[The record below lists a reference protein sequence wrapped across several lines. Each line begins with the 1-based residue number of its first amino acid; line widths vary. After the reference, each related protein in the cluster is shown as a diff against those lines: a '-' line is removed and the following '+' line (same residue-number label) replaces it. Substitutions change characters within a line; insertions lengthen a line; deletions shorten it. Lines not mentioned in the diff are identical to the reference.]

1 MSTKTLRKRIAL
13 VAVSVLGFG
22 LLSTSPA
29 FAADGDV
36 TAVTAATTAS
46 STQLTVTATLTTAA
60 TTTATA
66 AGQKTNL
73 ELGIVGLQV
82 VASPDADLSVG
93 TRIWSNAGIDGLV
106 TVTAAGSSS
115 TAGTV
120 AFVFATKVAPA
131 AGLYQFRVWGTT
143 VANKLTVTEAA
154 GVNVN
159 YNPPILA
166 AAELQASTVEA
177 NSHRVKSVALTTG
190 QAGGQVGT
198 EISVTPSY
206 LAEAY
211 TLTADNGSNIVA
223 NAEKAT
229 LRYVL
234 TKPTGSTATLSASTE
249 AILQT
254 STATASA
261 SAATAVAAAA
271 SSTGTAIRFTPD
283 VAGAYTVTAY
293 HDADGDLS
301 LDSGEAQAIRSY
313 TIGAAGSMA
322 ISLLQYGALT
332 ATGSSNDGTLIRVS
346 LLSGTNAGS
355 LASNETIGIT
365 VVGGGVVDEVNASDV
380 ADAATYTLGRSDFN
394 SSGRAW
400 VNIVSAADG
409 VNSIV
414 FTGSGGNMAGV
425 GASTTAEFVTV
436 NGEVATAPAKS
447 VSTATGYKI
456 NSMALG
462 NNGAGAGQ
470 IDTDYLKGGSVTLK
484 ATTAVKETYV
494 DFRFA
499 DEDKF
504 LAGLNANAWNQVVK
518 SDADKAFTITIAH
531 ASSGAT
537 PVATDATAGTM
548 TFTGTDADG
557 SGQQSVVVQFRAQAS
572 AATSATVTPSVV
584 RSALLGANSFTATF
598 KDQFGVAMNNA
609 AVVISVA
616 GRNATSV
623 SKNDTTSSL
632 GQVTYSLT
640 DAGLSTNTTM
650 TDTITFDGPGG
661 SSADGTASI
670 TYGAVSVGSVTVTSP
685 NTTAGVATTVITTT
699 PINAGSGGAEDGAV
713 SVSAVIADSSGAV
726 VAGVPVTWT
735 VSGTS
740 GAAITSTT
748 KTSYTD
754 STGTASANVYGWT
767 AGAYTITAAA
777 GGKSGTGSITFGS
790 TTATNARI
798 VSATVS
804 GSIVTAKVVDRFGNP
819 VSGVKLYATKTGTG
833 YFGNGLSKTDG
844 STDSSGTVDFNVAGG
859 AASVTVSAVDPSAAA
874 GTTYGQTCAK
884 VGFTACGSTATALV
898 APVAGTTLVNEAN
911 VGNDIAPAG
920 VDSASVA
927 VADVAAIKA
936 AADKAS
942 SDAAIAALKAQLE
955 AAAAKAAADKAS
967 SDAAIAAAQA
977 AAVEAAQA
985 ATDTAAEATD
995 AANAATDA
1003 ANASAEAAD
1012 AATAAA
1018 QDAADAVAALSTQV
1032 SEMVNAL
1039 KKQITALTNLVIK
1052 IQKKVKA

>member
-13 VAVSVLGFG
+13 VAVSALGFG
-22 LLSTSPA
+22 LMSVVPA
-29 FAADGDV
+29 RA
-36 TAVTAATTAS
+36 AVTAISAF
-46 STQLTVTATLTTAA
+46 TATVSSNQLVL
-60 TTTATA
+60 TATHD
-66 AGQKTNL
+66 
-73 ELGIVGLQV
+73 GIATEADTEVAVQV
-82 VASPDADLSVG
+82 IASPDTDLPVG
-93 TRIWSNAGIDGLV
+93 TVLNVSVTGLV
-106 TVTAAGSSS
+106 TVATPTATTKTWTFDLKVSP
-115 TAGTV
+115 TAG
-120 AFVFATKVAPA
+120 A
-131 AGLYQFRVWGTT
+131 YQFRVWLDATADLFWA
-143 VANKLTVTEAA
+143 VAETITRTVTYQPA
-154 GVNVN
+154 
-159 YNPPILA
+159 ILA
-166 AAELQASTVEA
+166 ATELQASNYVA
-177 NSHRVKSVALTTG
+177 AASHRVKSVALTAG

-198 EISVTPSY
+198 EISMTPSF

-211 TLTADNGSNIVA
+211 TLAGASGTDITA

-261 SAATAVAAAA
+261 TADTAVAAAA

-283 VAGAYTVTAY
+283 VAGAYSVTAY

-313 TIGAAGSMA
+313 TIGAAGSMT

-332 ATGSSNDGTLIRVS
+332 ATGASNDGTLIRVS
-346 LLSGTNAGS
+346 LLSGTSAGS
-355 LASNETIGIT
+355 LAANETIGIT
-365 VVGGGVVDEVNASDV
+365 VVGGGLVDEVNAADV

-400 VNIVSAADG
+400 VNIVSGTDG
-409 VNSIV
+409 INSIV

-436 NGEVATAPAKS
+436 DGQVATAPAKS

-462 NNGAGAGQ
+462 NNAAGAGE

-494 DFRFA
+494 DFRFV
-499 DEDKF
+499 DQDRF
-504 LAGLNANAWNQVVK
+504 LAGLNANAWNEVVK
-518 SDADKAFTITIAH
+518 SDADKAFTVTIAH
-531 ASSGAT
+531 AASALL
-537 PVATDATAGTM
+537 ATDTTAGTM

-557 SGQQSVVVQFRAQAS
+557 TGTQNVVVQFRAQTS
-572 AATSATVTPSVV
+572 AAASATVTPSVV
-584 RSALLGANSFTATF
+584 RSALLGTNSFTATF
-598 KDQFGVAMNNA
+598 KDQFGVALNNA
-609 AVVISVA
+609 AVAISVA

-623 SKNDTTSSL
+623 NKNDTTSSL

-661 SSADGTASI
+661 TSADGTASI
-670 TYGAVSVGSVTVTSP
+670 TYGTVSVGSVTVTSP
-685 NTTAGVATTVITTT
+685 NTSAGVATTVIATT

-726 VAGVPVTWT
+726 VAGIPVTWT

-754 STGTASANVYGWT
+754 STGTASASVYGWT
-767 AGAYTITAAA
+767 AGAYTITATA

-819 VSGVKLYATKTGTG
+819 VSGVKLYATKTGVG

-859 AASVTVSAVDPSAAA
+859 AASVTISAVDPSAAA

-884 VGFTACGSTATALV
+884 VGFTSCAATATALV
-898 APVAGTTLVNEAN
+898 APVAGTSLVNEAN

-920 VDSASVA
+920 VASASVS
-927 VADVAAIKA
+927 VAADTTT
-936 AADKAS
+936 AD
-942 SDAAIAALKAQLE
+942 
-955 AAAAKAAADKAS
+955 
-967 SDAAIAAAQA
+967 AAQA
-977 AAVEAAQA
+977 AADA
-985 ATDTAAEATD
+985 AAEATD

-1003 ANASAEAAD
+1003 ANAAAEAAD

-1032 SEMVNAL
+1032 SEMVDAL

>member
-13 VAVSVLGFG
+13 VAVSALGFG
-22 LLSTSPA
+22 VLGSASA
-29 FAADGDV
+29 FAAAGDI
-36 TAVTAATTAS
+36 TAVTATS
-46 STQLTVTATLTTAA
+46 SVSSDQLTISTTYTGATDTTLAMA
-60 TTTATA
+60 QA
-66 AGQKTNL
+66 NL
-73 ELGIVGLQV
+73 GLIVL
-82 VASPDADLSVG
+82 ASPDADLPVG
-93 TRIWSNAGIDGLV
+93 LVITSTIAGLV
-106 TVTAAGSSS
+106 TVTTTRTDATS
-115 TAGTV
+115 GTETY
-120 AFVFATKVAPA
+120 VFDKKVGPNS
-131 AGLYQFRVWGTT
+131 GVYQFRYYGTLD
-143 VANKLTVTEAA
+143 ANA
-154 GVNVN
+154 GASNSIAKQVDVS
-159 YNPPILA
+159 YNPPILGA
-166 AAELQASTVEA
+166 TELQASNYVA
-177 NSHRVKSVALTTG
+177 AASHRVKSVALTTA
-190 QAGGQVGT
+190 QAGGQAGT
-198 EISVTPSY
+198 EISMTPSF

-211 TLTADNGSNIVA
+211 TLAGGSGSNITA

-261 SAATAVAAAA
+261 TADTAVAAAA

-283 VAGAYTVTAY
+283 VAGAYSVTAY

-313 TIGAAGSMA
+313 TIGAAGSIA

-332 ATGSSNDGTLIRVS
+332 ATGTSNDGTLIRVS
-346 LLSGTNAGS
+346 LLSGTSAGS
-355 LASNETIGIT
+355 LAANETIGIT
-365 VVGGGVVDEVNASDV
+365 VVGGGLVDEVNAADV
-380 ADAATYTLGRSDFN
+380 SDAATYTLGRSDFN

-400 VNIVSAADG
+400 INVVSATDG

-436 NGEVATAPAKS
+436 DGQVATAPAKS

-462 NNGAGAGQ
+462 NNAAGAGE

-494 DFRFA
+494 DFRFV
-499 DEDKF
+499 DQDRF
-504 LAGLNANAWNQVVK
+504 LAGLNANAWNEVVK
-518 SDADKAFTITIAH
+518 SDADKAFTVTIAH
-531 ASSGAT
+531 AASALL
-537 PVATDATAGTM
+537 ATDTTAGTM

-557 SGQQSVVVQFRAQAS
+557 SGTQNVVVQFRAQAS
-572 AATSATVTPSVV
+572 AAATTTVTPSVV
-584 RSALLGANSFTATF
+584 RSALLGTNSFTATL

-609 AVVISVA
+609 AIAISVA
-616 GRNATSV
+616 GRNATTV
-623 SKNDTTSSL
+623 NKNDTTSSL
-632 GQVTYSLT
+632 GQVTYSVT

-650 TDTITFDGPGG
+650 TDTVTFDGPGG

-670 TYGAVSVGSVTVTSP
+670 TYGTVSVGSVTVTSP
-685 NTTAGVATTVITTT
+685 NTSAGVATTVIATT

-713 SVSAVIADSSGAV
+713 SVTAVIADSSGAV
-726 VAGVPVTWT
+726 VAGIPVTWT

-754 STGTASANVYGWT
+754 STGTATASVYGWT
-767 AGAYTITAAA
+767 AGAYTITATA
-777 GGKSGTGSITFGS
+777 GGKSGTGAITFGS

-819 VSGVKLYATKTGTG
+819 VSGVKLYATKTGVG

-844 STDSSGTVDFNVAGG
+844 TTDSSGTVDFNVAGG
-859 AASVTVSAVDPSAAA
+859 DASVTVSAVDPSAAA
-874 GTTYGQTCAK
+874 GSTYGQTCAK
-884 VGFTACGSTATALV
+884 VGFTSCAATATAIV
-898 APVAGTTLVNEAN
+898 APVAGTSTVNEAN

-920 VDSASVA
+920 VASATVAVTVVNAAADSAS
-927 VADVAAIKA
+927 A
-936 AADKAS
+936 AADA
-942 SDAAIAALKAQLE
+942 
-955 AAAAKAAADKAS
+955 
-967 SDAAIAAAQA
+967 
-977 AAVEAAQA
+977 
-985 ATDTAAEATD
+985 AAEATD

-1003 ANASAEAAD
+1003 ANAAAEAAD